1 VDFSISAVLRVLK
14 KLKKLN
20 LNQAPTNSL
29 QCYIKNLSF
38 SLAEPLSLLF
48 ASCQSVGKIPDE
60 WRSAIVT
67 PLYKGGISS
76 AVSNYRPVLLSCVA
90 CKIMERIIAS
100 EMLSYLRAHDV
111 ISK

>member
-1 VDFSISAVLRVLK
+1 
-14 KLKKLN
+14 
-20 LNQAPTNSL
+20 
-29 QCYIKNLSF
+29 LSF
-38 SLAEPLSLLF
+38 SLTEPLSLLF

-60 WRSAIVT
+60 WRPAIVT

-111 ISK
+111 ISKYQHGFLSRRCIESNLLDVSMIGL